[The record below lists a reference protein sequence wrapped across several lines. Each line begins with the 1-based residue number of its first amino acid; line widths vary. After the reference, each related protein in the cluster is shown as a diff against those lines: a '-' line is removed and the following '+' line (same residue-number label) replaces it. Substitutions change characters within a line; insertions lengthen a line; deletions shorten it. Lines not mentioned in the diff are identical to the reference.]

1 MSKLPIK
8 ISPCPIIETN
18 IEIRFVPNFPP
29 DAVIGIIYNLLSSKD
44 RCSLIQ
50 RPIMQLP
57 AEVRT
62 NDPQLKYQ
70 PTHTIQTPHSLVHVG
85 PYVTVIQIPNVDY
98 PGWKEFRKIID
109 NIISLLRKIRLIQ
122 RVDFIGLKYL
132 NFFKF
137 DIFNQVNLSIE
148 GLPKMG
154 NSTVFRTEL
163 ENDKFTNVLQIS
175 NGVHVKNP
183 RFESDGSLIDITTI
197 VLARHGLTLD
207 NIMTHIDEARK
218 GEKELFF
225 SLLKQEY
232 LNTLSPEYE

>member
-1 MSKLPIK
+1 
-8 ISPCPIIETN
+8 
-18 IEIRFVPNFPP
+18 
-29 DAVIGIIYNLLSSKD
+29 
-44 RCSLIQ
+44 
-50 RPIMQLP
+50 MQLP

-70 PTHTIQTPHSLVHVG
+70 PTHTIQTPQFLVHVG
-85 PYVTVIQIPNVDY
+85 PYVAVIQVPNVDY
-98 PGWKEFRKIID
+98 PGWTEFRRIID
-109 NIISLLRKIRLIQ
+109 DIISSLRKIKLIQ

-137 DIFNQVNLSIE
+137 DIFNQINLSIK
-148 GLPKMG
+148 GLPKRG